1 MKNLL
6 MTIMVAAALSA
17 CGHRT
22 SQQATDD
29 TDEVVTEFSTDSIG
43 LEREDSLVSI
53 KVSADWPT
61 SGNDTLVSSIRQY
74 ICEELAARPWQEGQP
89 EVKLTDD
96 GKKLVETTVKEQYDE
111 LAQMGNEARQEGYGY
126 GMTMSSYVHVF
137 KLEETDR
144 YVTYLS
150 NSEGFMGGAHGYA
163 TSTGIT
169 FSKNNGQKIGYH
181 TEYNQQTEQFEIK
194 DQTLFS
200 NPKSDQLALLIKE
213 GVRSYFKEFDAE
225 VVDDEKLKDQLI
237 SVDDINHIP
246 LPSNPPI
253 FTKKGLCFTYQQYEI
268 APYAAGMINFD
279 IPYDKIRPHL
289 TPDAQALID

>member
-1 MKNLL
+1 MKTHYI
-6 MTIMVAAALSA
+6 TIMVAALLLAA
-17 CGHRT
+17 CGHRA
-22 SQQATDD
+22 SQQAT
-29 TDEVVTEFSTDSIG
+29 EAEGMEFATDSIG
-43 LEREDSLVSI
+43 LDREDSLASI
-53 KVSADWPT
+53 KVSVDWPT

-74 ICEELAARPWQEGQP
+74 ICEELAVRPWQEGQP

-96 GKKLVETTVKEQYDE
+96 GKKLVETTVKEQYDQ

-137 KLEETDR
+137 KLEETDH
-144 YVTYLS
+144 YITYLS

-169 FSKNNGQKIGYH
+169 FNKKNGHKIGYH

-194 DQTLFS
+194 EQTLFS
-200 NPKSDQLALLIKE
+200 NPKSDELALLIKE
-213 GVRSYFKEFDAE
+213 GVRSYFQEFDTE
-225 VVDDEKLKDQLI
+225 VNDDEKLKDQLM

-253 FTKKGLCFTYQQYEI
+253 FTKQGLCFTYQQYEI
-268 APYAAGMINFD
+268 ASYAVGMINFN
-279 IPYDKIRPHL
+279 ISYDKIRPFL
-289 TPDAQALID
+289 TPEAQALID